1 MTHQFFDI
9 WLTVR
14 HIPRKISRH
23 CYFFR
28 EGDGNIAEHLI
39 STTSEVSP
47 IPNGGLE
54 VSLLLK
60 ISVKSERIFKL
71 IKIFVNLYDHDYTGD
86 EAENIDDKGRD
97 NEKTDIKLTEE
108 QNATNEKVTL
118 LVNLVFQMRFNLN
131 QVFSSD
137 A

>member
-1 MTHQFFDI
+1 M
-9 WLTVR
+9 
-14 HIPRKISRH
+14 
-23 CYFFR
+23 
-28 EGDGNIAEHLI
+28 
-39 STTSEVSP
+39 
-47 IPNGGLE
+47 
-54 VSLLLK
+54 LLK

-97 NEKTDIKLTEE
+97 DEKTDIKLTEE